1 MREKT
6 QDRICYFYSCLR
18 SYGVA
23 ADLHAAGLGQIGKG
37 FLIMA
42 SGNIAS
48 TLSFFLL
55 RLLFGE
61 RISCLEFVFI
71 FNWLKD

>member
-1 MREKT
+1 M
-6 QDRICYFYSCLR
+6 L
-18 SYGVA
+18 A
-23 ADLHAAGLGQIGKG
+23 AYLHAAGVGHGKG

-42 SGNIAS
+42 SGNFAS

-61 RISCLEFVFI
+61 RISCLEFMFI
-71 FNWLKD
+71 FNWLKGLITSLLQIAS

>member
-23 ADLHAAGLGQIGKG
+23 ADIHAAGVGQIGKG
-37 FLIMA
+37 FLMA

-71 FNWLKD
+71 FNWLNC